1 MMNMKGFSKYQ
12 NVERT
17 IMALRDSLCTAYS
30 RGKVKNVVYNDRC
43 GYALVFYDPIYDLD
57 TKIPPLKVSDL
68 PYTIPLDRQHLHNLK
83 PAGKPVSGK
92 VVKRP
97 QIPGECEA
105 AKDFI
110 RRKVLERK
118 MDEIRDT
125 CYNIH
130 KCYQKAE
137 KFDLE
142 RRKVISPRVKAKIRG
157 RSSDIICDVLV
168 DDAMQSIDYV
178 YERNLEAEATKKKK
192 LALVALRK
200 AARAPKK
207 MEKFHIEEPKL
218 KAVKEDEESTQT
230 EVTKEVLENALKKTE
245 RKFEERPVEKEF
257 LRPSP
262 PRYGFKSERVLR
274 RNHEEMMSQ
283 RVADALLFEITYG
296 RQLRRL
302 KNEIKRLKEE
312 YS

>member
-1 MMNMKGFSKYQ
+1 
-12 NVERT
+12 
-17 IMALRDSLCTAYS
+17 MASRDSVCRSYG

-43 GYALVFYDPIYDLD
+43 GYAIVFYDPIYDLD
-57 TKIPPLKVSDL
+57 SKIAPLKVADL
-68 PYTIPLDRQHLHNLK
+68 PYTIPLERQHLKNLK

-92 VVKRP
+92 EEVKRAVV
-97 QIPGECEA
+97 PGECEA

-130 KCYQKAE
+130 KCYLKAE

-157 RSSDIICDVLV
+157 KSSDVICDVLV
-168 DDAMQSIDYV
+168 DDAMQNVDYV
-178 YERNLEAEATKKKK
+178 FERNLEAEETKKKK
-192 LALVALRK
+192 LAMVARRI

-207 MEKFHIEEPKL
+207 LEKLHIEEPKL
-218 KAVKEDEESTQT
+218 KSVKEDEVDESTQT
-230 EVTKEVLENALKKTE
+230 EKITKEALEKALKKAE
-245 RKFEERPVEKEF
+245 VKFDEIPLEKEF

-274 RNHEEMMSQ
+274 RNHEEAMSQ
-283 RVADALLFEITYG
+283 RVNDALLFEITYG

-302 KNEIKRLKEE
+302 KNEIKRVKEE

>member
-1 MMNMKGFSKYQ
+1 
-12 NVERT
+12 
-17 IMALRDSLCTAYS
+17 MALSDSVCRSYS

-43 GYALVFYDPIYDLD
+43 GYAIVFYDPIYDLD
-57 TKIPPLKVSDL
+57 TKIPPLKVADL
-68 PYTIPLDRQHLHNLK
+68 PYTIPLERQRLQKLK
-83 PAGKPVSGK
+83 PAGKPVCGK
-92 VVKRP
+92 EVKRP
-97 QIPGECEA
+97 EVPGECEA

-110 RRKVLERK
+110 QRKILERK

-130 KCYQKAE
+130 KCYEKAE
-137 KFDLE
+137 KFDME
-142 RRKVISPRVKAKIRG
+142 RRKVISPRVRAKIRG

-168 DDAMQSIDYV
+168 DDAMQNVDYV
-178 YERNLEAEATKKKK
+178 FERNLEAEETKKKK
-192 LALVALRK
+192 LALVARRI

-207 MEKFHIEEPKL
+207 LEKLHIEEPKL
-218 KAVKEDEESTQT
+218 KAVKEEPQVEESTQT
-230 EVTKEVLENALKKTE
+230 ETITKQVLEKALKKAE
-245 RKFEERPVEKEF
+245 LKFDEFPVEKEF

-274 RNHEEMMSQ
+274 RNHEEVMSQ
-283 RVADALLFEITYG
+283 RLADALLFEITYG

>member
-1 MMNMKGFSKYQ
+1 
-12 NVERT
+12 
-17 IMALRDSLCTAYS
+17 MALRDSVCRSYS

-68 PYTIPLDRQHLHNLK
+68 AYTIPLDRQHLSKLK
-83 PAGKPVSGK
+83 PAGKPISSAE
-92 VVKRP
+92 VKRP
-97 QIPGECEA
+97 DCPGEREA

-110 RRKVLERK
+110 RRKILERK

-130 KCYQKAE
+130 KCYEKAE
-137 KFDLE
+137 KFDME

-157 RSSDIICDVLV
+157 KTSDVICDVLV
-168 DDAMQSIDYV
+168 DDAMQNIDYV
-178 YERNLEAEATKKKK
+178 YERNLEAEEAKKKK
-192 LALVALRK
+192 LALVARRK

-207 MEKFHIEEPKL
+207 LEKLHIEEPKL
-218 KAVKEDEESTQT
+218 KAVKEEPQVEESIQA
-230 EVTKEVLENALKKTE
+230 ENITKEVLEKALQKAIV
-245 RKFEERPVEKEF
+245 KFDEIPVEKEF

-274 RNHEEMMSQ
+274 RNHEEVMSQ
-283 RVADALLFEITYG
+283 RIADALLFEITYG
-296 RQLRRL
+296 RQLRRI

>member
-1 MMNMKGFSKYQ
+1 
-12 NVERT
+12 
-17 IMALRDSLCTAYS
+17 MALRDSVCRSYS

-43 GYALVFYDPIYDLD
+43 GYAIVFYDPIYDLD
-57 TKIPPLKVSDL
+57 TKIQPLKVADL
-68 PYTIPLDRQHLHNLK
+68 PYTIPLDRQHLNKLK
-83 PAGKPVSGK
+83 PAGKPVNGDE
-92 VVKRP
+92 VKRP
-97 QIPGECEA
+97 EVPGEREA

-110 RRKVLERK
+110 RRKILERK

-157 RSSDIICDVLV
+157 RSSDVICDVLV

-178 YERNLEAEATKKKK
+178 YERNLEAEETKKKK
-192 LALVALRK
+192 LALVARRK
-200 AARAPKK
+200 AARAPRKL
-207 MEKFHIEEPKL
+207 EKLHIEEPKL
-218 KAVKEDEESTQT
+218 KAVKEEPQVEESTQT
-230 EVTKEVLENALKKTE
+230 DIITKEVLEKALKKAE
-245 RKFEERPVEKEF
+245 VKFDEIPVEKEF

-274 RNHEEMMSQ
+274 RNHEEVMSQ
-283 RVADALLFEITYG
+283 RIADALLFEITYG

>member
-1 MMNMKGFSKYQ
+1 MA
-12 NVERT
+12 T
-17 IMALRDSLCTAYS
+17 IDSAVRSYS
-30 RGKVKNVVYNDRC
+30 RGKLKNVVYNDRC
-43 GYALVFYDPIYDLD
+43 GYAIVFYDPIFDLD
-57 TKIPPLKVSDL
+57 TKIAPLKLADL
-68 PYTIPLDRQHLHNLK
+68 PYTIPLDRAHLHNLK
-83 PAGKPVSGK
+83 PAGKPVCGDK
-92 VVKRP
+92 EKKRP
-97 QIPGECEA
+97 QVPGECEA
-105 AKDFI
+105 ARDFI
-110 RRKVLERK
+110 HRKLIERK

-168 DDAMQSIDYV
+168 DDAMQNIDYV
-178 YERNLEAEATKKKK
+178 YERNLEAEEEKKKK
-192 LALVALRK
+192 LALIARRK

-207 MEKFHIEEPKL
+207 IEKIHLEESKL
-218 KAVKEDEESTQT
+218 KAVKEEQVEEATQT
-230 EVTKEVLENALKKTE
+230 DVVTKENLEKALKRAEK
-245 RKFEERPVEKEF
+245 KFDEIPVEKEF

-262 PRYGFKSERVLR
+262 PRYGFKSERVLQR
-274 RNHEEMMSQ
+274 QHEEKMNM